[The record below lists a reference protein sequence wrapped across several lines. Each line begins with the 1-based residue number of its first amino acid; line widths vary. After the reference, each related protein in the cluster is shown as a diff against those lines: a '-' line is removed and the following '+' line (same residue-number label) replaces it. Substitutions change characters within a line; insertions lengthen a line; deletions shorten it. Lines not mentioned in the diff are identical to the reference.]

1 MSESDFDPQPQ
12 PQRADLTFKFVP
24 RVKHQVLPQRTVLR
38 VYPNGLVHMEVISAA
53 ERYALSVADNMEI
66 APEGLVQLLG
76 VSLSLIGDLRARV
89 ARLEGD
95 LEELRRAG
103 SAP

>member
-1 MSESDFDPQPQ
+1 MSEPDFDPQPQ
-12 PQRADLTFKFVP
+12 PQRADLTFKFTP
-24 RVKHQVLPQRTVLR
+24 RVKHQVLQARTLLR
-38 VYPNGLVHMEVISAA
+38 VYPNGLVHMEVISAQ
-53 ERYALSVADNMEI
+53 ERYALSVMQEAEV

-76 VSLSLIGDLRARV
+76 VAISLIGDLRARV